1 MPEETCETPALP
13 SREEMLETLAQGK
26 IVHYDGR
33 TASDESQVDFILS
46 CYAQPEPV
54 QEVEPKPEPSVEA
67 PAPVEESAPVVQEE
81 SPVATEETPAA
92 EPPKA
97 KGK

>member
-1 MPEETCETPALP
+1 MPEETSETPALP

-26 IVHYDGR
+26 IVHFDGR

-67 PAPVEESAPVVQEE
+67 PAPVEESAPAAQEE
-81 SPVATEETPAA
+81 APVEVPEPAEA
-92 EPPKA
+92 PKV